1 MAETLTNIQTDAR
14 FWANDSLLDITSN
27 ADNLRIFNMIYQG
40 FANPEF
46 YLFGVKLGRRW
57 PEFTQEDTSLTMV
70 VSQEQY
76 DWPTSPVFIQPIWVE
91 GLDVNDSNEPYPVNW
106 APDMLI
112 WSAFDDTSDDTP
124 LYCRLINVS
133 GTIKLAF
140 RPTPIRADGIRIT
153 GLTEVTEL
161 TAGGESTVFINN
173 SADKA
178 LGMCVAAMFK
188 QKRGEMGEAQKLVNM
203 AAALLPINDPTP
215 VLTGGGKVLPW
226 IYGDHLSWRSR

>member
-40 FANPEF
+40 FSNPEF
-46 YLFGVKLGRRW
+46 DLLGVKIGRRW

-76 DWPTSPVFIQPIWVE
+76 DWPTSPVFIEPFWVE
-91 GLDVNDSNEPYPVNW
+91 GLDVNNSNEPYPITG

-124 LYCRLINVS
+124 LYYRLINVS
-133 GTIKLAF
+133 GTIKLAL
-140 RPTPIRADGIRIT
+140 RPTPLRTDGIRIT
-153 GLTEVTEL
+153 GLVEVTEL
-161 TAGGESTVFINN
+161 TGGSDSTVFLNN

-188 QKRGEMGEAQKLVNM
+188 LKRQEVGEAQKLVSM
-203 AAALLPINDPTP
+203 AASLLPKNDTGA